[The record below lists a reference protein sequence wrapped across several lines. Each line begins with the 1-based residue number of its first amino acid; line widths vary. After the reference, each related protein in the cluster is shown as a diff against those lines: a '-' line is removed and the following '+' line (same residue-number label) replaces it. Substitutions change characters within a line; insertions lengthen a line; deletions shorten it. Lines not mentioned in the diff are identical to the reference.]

1 MTNWIR
7 NLRPSFLTVVFP
19 AVVLV
24 ILGGMC
30 TLLVFSGKS
39 YAMNFVDNHP
49 AIIETRDFMKES
61 KADRVKLNL
70 SVHDIQLSLASLTE
84 LARSNGEALGIA
96 ANMQIENARQITAL
110 SEQIRALSSQES
122 ADRVSA
128 KDREDRIEAGSV
140 DRDNRLQDRLDKV
153 STKR

>member
-7 NLRPSFLTVVFP
+7 SLRPSFLTVIFP
-19 AVVLV
+19 TIVLA
-24 ILGGMC
+24 ILGGLC

-39 YAMNFVDNHP
+39 YATNFVDNHP
-49 AIIETRDFMKES
+49 AIVETRDFMKES

-70 SVHDIQLSLASLTE
+70 NVHDIQLSLVNLTDI
-84 LARSNGEALGIA
+84 AKSNNEALGTA

-110 SEQIRALSSQES
+110 AEQIRALSSQE
-122 ADRVSA
+122 ALDHVAA
-128 KDREDRIEAGSV
+128 KDREDHIEASSV

-153 STKR
+153 PIKR